1 MCVSKTGY
9 CKSSNTSR
17 ASNTG
22 WGSKHVVLIEA
33 GPRIEAG
40 FRGVHTNN
48 LNTSIATDLGMSV
61 DDLGC
66 TEEDEENELFVD
78 DDDDNVDDYDF
89 EK

>member
-1 MCVSKTGY
+1 
-9 CKSSNTSR
+9 
-17 ASNTG
+17 
-22 WGSKHVVLIEA
+22 
-33 GPRIEAG
+33 
-40 FRGVHTNN
+40 
-48 LNTSIATDLGMSV
+48 MSV